1 MTKKSL
7 FLIAS
12 SLTLIIIILTT
23 LSTANNSFP
32 LRKRLPRP
40 FVSAPHL
47 RHDLHLQDSTTTN
60 NPYLSEIKEWLSQQ
74 LPSTNN
80 NNNKMGSKSSSH
92 ENPIIS
98 DVLPKNRLINVYASL
113 TRQFDS
119 VESRFNDPSSNVT
132 VLAPRN
138 SAIQNL
144 PRKPWENPEDYE
156 RFGQAGA
163 YEGDEGQDRATKNL
177 ERFVKAHVVVGSP
190 WGEGDEGVTLA
201 GEKVTWNKGEGGKI
215 YIQPGNVEVDS
226 VAEKVSNGE
235 LWILNGVVNYT

>member
-1 MTKKSL
+1 MTKKPL

-47 RHDLHLQDSTTTN
+47 RHDLHLQDTTNNN

-74 LPSTNN
+74 LPT

-144 PRKPWENPEDYE
+144 PRKPWENP
-156 RFGQAGA
+156 A
-163 YEGDEGQDRATKNL
+163 KL
-177 ERFVKAHVVVGSP
+177 
-190 WGEGDEGVTLA
+190 
-201 GEKVTWNKGEGGKI
+201 
-215 YIQPGNVEVDS
+215 
-226 VAEKVSNGE
+226 
-235 LWILNGVVNYT
+235 